1 MADKASG
8 GLAINEPS
16 QQDGSKG
23 VKRQAEDDAENTAAK
38 KQETETAH
46 SQVHQPTDDK
56 GTFRLNPPTLIHGVA
71 KPAPKSDGDNSS
83 ENKEKPLLRP
93 SLFGASSNPFLKPFS
108 TTSSAADSTSQ
119 DTEASS
125 KDEDSKLEQSEA
137 EKPKVNFL
145 KLSSGESDRDVG
157 FGVFGTFS
165 DSHLHKVDFS
175 SEEEKAKR
183 HNGEGQNYFLQFSQP
198 NTSSV
203 KEEKKSSTEEENK
216 EGVSST
222 EKEQFVFGQ
231 NMNARVTSPAKE
243 EGELHTAGQ
252 YVFGQNLSSRVKMI
266 KVEIHEQTPKS
277 LAESAKELETA
288 KEKSKVKL
296 EEVELITGEEGEE
309 NVLQAQCKLHLFQ
322 VETQAWVER
331 GRGLLKLNDKVPSD
345 YQAQMESRI
354 VMRAQGSLRVLLNA
368 KIWSDMIAEKVST
381 KNIRISAVESDSGKV
396 RIYLITATPN
406 DAEQIY
412 QGIEYRI
419 QALKH
424 REASSGTKKEKE
436 DGKEELYQTEDSL
449 SNSATFDSYEG
460 NEAEGV
466 PEKRLKVF
474 DEKLKILVTNSQQL
488 KTSLSKNHSHV
499 EQWLHHK
506 GILSNR
512 SAVSDICLSSEMSY
526 FSSSGMNYFPS
537 CSAVMQPSAVDCPST
552 SE

>member
-8 GLAINEPS
+8 VLATNEPS

-23 VKRQAEDDAENTAAK
+23 VKRQAEDDAETTAAK

-119 DTEASS
+119 DTEAPS

-252 YVFGQNLSSRVKMI
+252 YVFGQNLSSRVKQEEPVPDEV
-266 KVEIHEQTPKS
+266 KSSEQTPKS

-466 PEKRLKVF
+466 PEKRLKASLEPQ
-474 DEKLKILVTNSQQL
+474 DSRTNSAAEV
-488 KTSLSKNHSHV
+488 T
-499 EQWLHHK
+499 
-506 GILSNR
+506 
-512 SAVSDICLSSEMSY
+512 
-526 FSSSGMNYFPS
+526 SSSRDPS
-537 CSAVMQPSAVDCPST
+537 
-552 SE
+552 E